1 MVPCHRRTV
10 EIERREI
17 MGRKNANGMPCRRVY
32 GLRSGASLVAV
43 LSGICLFSASAAVA
57 EQVAADPCD
66 SALISEEQAKGTA
79 SSLMQELGWD
89 RSGSFR
95 SSAMG
100 TRFRI
105 GEANCVSG
113 QWRVSVTLSRGKAP
127 SMAAVVLINCHSG
140 EIEETL
146 RSS

>member
-1 MVPCHRRTV
+1 MA
-10 EIERREI
+10 
-17 MGRKNANGMPCRRVY
+17 RKNANGMPCRRVY
-32 GLRSGASLVAV
+32 GLRFSASLIAV
-43 LSGICLFSASAAVA
+43 LGAIFLFSASAAVA

-66 SALISEEQAKGTA
+66 SALINEKEAKGTA

-95 SSAMG
+95 SSATG

-105 GEANCVSG
+105 GEANCVNG
-113 QWRVSVTLSRGKAP
+113 QWRVSVTLNRGKAP
-127 SMAAVVLINCHSG
+127 SVAAVVLINCHSG

-146 RSS
+146 RSA